1 MPHGYGWFS
10 GNGFP
15 YSGDA
20 LIFYIKSELS
30 KKEFQKRIYGK
41 DGQQSVLQI
50 LFITILWNLSPLKQ
64 KKTKMN

>member
-20 LIFYIKSELS
+20 LIFYIKSELRKWDF
-30 KKEFQKRIYGK
+30 KKDMMEGWSATNAANLFMLNYGIHLLRNK
-41 DGQQSVLQI
+41 GGQ
-50 LFITILWNLSPLKQ
+50 
-64 KKTKMN
+64 

>member
-20 LIFYIKSELS
+20 LIFYIKSELRKWDF
-30 KKEFQKRIYGK
+30 KKGY
-41 DGQQSVLQI
+41 DGRMVSNQCCK
-50 LFITILWNLSPLKQ
+50 FIHAELWNSSP
-64 KKTKMN
+64 